1 MNRKLSDELGCE
13 LTFLTMKEL
22 QDVLK
27 LLKDSFDG
35 DRFDTI
41 NYIRQRYYDE
51 DIKSLL
57 PPPPKLQEN
66 EKTVEERIQELR
78 NCYKKSDA
86 KIEGGISVE
95 NVVRSR
101 GRKKSQN
108 GTLKGRVF
116 ESLNNGSTTY
126 EDILR
131 AGIINIA
138 ENTFKTILSQYRKEK
153 GIKVV
158 RGRKKGITK

>member
-1 MNRKLSDELGCE
+1 MKRKLSDELVVE
-13 LTFLTMKEL
+13 LTFLTGSEL
-22 QDVLK
+22 QGVLK
-27 LLKDSFDG
+27 ACGDYFGG
-35 DRFDTI
+35 DRYDTI
-41 NYIRQRYYDE
+41 DYIAVHHGDKE
-51 DIKSLL
+51 IKPLL
-57 PPPPKLQEN
+57 PPPPKLPEN
-66 EKTVEERIQELR
+66 SKTVEERIQELR
-78 NCYKKSDA
+78 DCYKKTDT
-86 KIEGGISVE
+86 KEGGITAE

-108 GTLKGRVF
+108 GTLKERVF

-138 ENTFKTILSQYRKEK
+138 KNTFKTILSQYRKEK